1 MGRGDYSELN
11 KKIERL
17 RSIVVELKGP
27 LEGISVC
34 KKTKKVSKKNNEV
47 TLSSSNVMEK
57 E

>member
-1 MGRGDYSELN
+1 MGKDDYSEFN
-11 KKIERL
+11 EKIKKL
-17 RSIVVELKGP
+17 RSIVVGLKGP